1 MLTKILCVLLFS
13 LYGNSAYGKT
23 VSDAE
28 AEESLNFIRDFLQV
42 SPRTNEADYE
52 ADSDEHLFPQLT
64 CKNGKYNICWIVIL
78 ILVPLLIL
86 YIIIL
91 TIVLLVKFMK
101 LKYY

>member
-1 MLTKILCVLLFS
+1 MLTKILCVLVFS

-52 ADSDEHLFPQLT
+52 ADSDEHLCPQLT
-64 CKNGKYNICWIVIL
+64 CKNGKYNICWIVLL
-78 ILVPLLIL
+78 ILVPLL
-86 YIIIL
+86 L
-91 TIVLLVKFMK
+91 TVIIVLLVKFMCK

>member
-64 CKNGKYNICWIVIL
+64 CKNGKYNICWIVLL
-78 ILVPLLIL
+78 ILVPLL
-86 YIIIL
+86 L
-91 TIVLLVKFMK
+91 TVIIVLLVKFMCK